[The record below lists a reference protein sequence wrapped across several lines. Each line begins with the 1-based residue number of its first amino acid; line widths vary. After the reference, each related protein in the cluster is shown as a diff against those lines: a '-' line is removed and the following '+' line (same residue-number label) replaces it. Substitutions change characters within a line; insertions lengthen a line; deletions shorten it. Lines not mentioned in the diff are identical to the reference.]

1 MREIRVHSVQ
11 PLRQAHL
18 SPFYGE
24 ADRVR
29 ARELMEE
36 NVTLACRLLSQA
48 GRAGT
53 DIVCYPE
60 DIQGIA
66 HYGYYLD
73 DIDLFTGLVE
83 TVPGPTTERVA
94 EVARRHD
101 MHVVFGIFEREGGT
115 IYNTAALIGR
125 KGELLGKYRK
135 THLPAVEAWN
145 ETHGDG
151 FPVFETDFGMVGMLI
166 CYDILFPEAARC
178 LTLNGAEILF
188 NPTMSYAAPKECE
201 DGPLMRV
208 RMRALDNFTPLVV
221 SLCGRGSVLVDSFG
235 NILAQARTGVE
246 EVVGATIDL
255 DDTPMDHSQWELF
268 TGTADVKARLL
279 QERRPSAYGAL
290 TAEHPPVLDRY
301 ADRRLRSTPREIR
314 EAYEEIR
321 RRWSGRKA

>member
-1 MREIRVHSVQ
+1 MREIRVHSIQ

-18 SPFYGE
+18 SPFEGE
-24 ADRVR
+24 RDRRR
-29 ARELMEE
+29 ARQLLVE
-36 NVTLACRLLSQA
+36 NVDMACRLLEQT
-48 GRAGT
+48 GRAGS

-73 DIDLFTGLVE
+73 DIELFTGLVE

-94 EVARRHD
+94 EVARRHA
-101 MHVVFGIFEREGGT
+101 MHVVFGIFEREGGA
-115 IYNTAALIGR
+115 IYNTAALVGR
-125 KGELLGKYRK
+125 KGELIGKYRK

-151 FPVFETDFGMVGMLI
+151 FPVFAADFGTVGMLI
-166 CYDILFPEAARC
+166 CYDILFPEAVRC

-188 NPTMSYAAPKECE
+188 NPTMSYAAPRECE

-221 SLCGRGSVLVDSFG
+221 SLCGRGSLLVDSFG
-235 NILAQARTGVE
+235 NVLAQAQPGVE
-246 EVVGATIDL
+246 EVIGATIDL
-255 DDTPMDHSQWELF
+255 DATPMDHSQWELF

-279 QERRPSAYGAL
+279 QERRPTAYGAL
-290 TAEHPPVLDRY
+290 TAAHPPVLDRY
-301 ADRRLRSTPREIR
+301 ADRRLRTAPHEIR
-314 EAYEEIR
+314 AAYEEIR
-321 RRWSGRKA
+321 RRWSGGKG